1 MRRTLISGLL
11 LVAAAFLTVL
21 LGDWLDLDVASVAL
35 LGVAAG
41 AVVALV
47 PDGGAGRRVAGFGL
61 GVLVTLVGYVVRA
74 AVLPDTTGG
83 RAVFA
88 ALVVGLCVVAAAV
101 SLGRLSLWSGL
112 LGAATFAGAFEAT
125 YNLAPP
131 RVVENATNTL
141 TGLVL
146 CVAVGF
152 AAAALAAP
160 RREQS
165 ATETTTTRSDEQVL
179 EAAK

>member
-47 PDGGAGRRVAGFGL
+47 PDVSVGRRLAGFAL
-61 GVLVTLVGYVVRA
+61 GIVVTLVGYLVRA

-88 ALVVGLCVVAAAV
+88 ALVVGLLVVVAAV
-101 SLGRLSLWSGL
+101 SLGRLPLWSGL

-146 CVAVGF
+146 CIAVGF

-160 RREQS
+160 SRER
-165 ATETTTTRSDEQVL
+165 AVEPTPHRDEVL
-179 EAAK
+179 EDAK

>member
-35 LGVAAG
+35 PGVAAG

-47 PDGGAGRRVAGFGL
+47 PDATVGRRLAGFAVGI
-61 GVLVTLVGYVVRA
+61 LVTVVGYVLRA

-88 ALVVGLCVVAAAV
+88 ALVVGLLVVVAAV
-101 SLGRLSLWSGL
+101 SFGRLALWSGL
-112 LGAATFAGAFEAT
+112 LGAAVFAGAFEAT

-146 CVAVGF
+146 CIAVGF
-152 AAAALAAP
+152 AAASLAAP
-160 RREQS
+160 ARER
-165 ATETTTTRSDEQVL
+165 ADEPTPHRDEVL
-179 EAAK
+179 EDAK

>member
-1 MRRTLISGLL
+1 MPRTLISGLL
-11 LVAAAFLTVL
+11 LTAAAFLTVL
-21 LGDWLDLDVASVAL
+21 LGDWLDLDVATGAL
-35 LGVAAG
+35 LGVSAG

-47 PDGGAGRRVAGFGL
+47 PDAGVGRRLAGFGL
-61 GVLVTLVGYVVRA
+61 GVVVTLVGYVLRA

-83 RAVFA
+83 RAVFT
-88 ALVVGLCVVAAAV
+88 ALVVGLCVVAAAA

-146 CVAVGF
+146 CLAVGF
-152 AAAALAAP
+152 AAASLAAP
-160 RREQS
+160 GRER
-165 ATETTTTRSDEQVL
+165 AAETTPRRDEVL
-179 EAAK
+179 EDAK